1 MLAPEHDEDDEDDE
15 RVCSKVRTN
24 SRIFKCE
31 LPDPNFNFPTAARGA
46 SRGARGG
53 ASGGRRL
60 ARARDAAGAM
70 GAAVTSLSAANG
82 GEI

>member
-24 SRIFKCE
+24 SRINV
-31 LPDPNFNFPTAARGA
+31 NFRILNFLTQRRT

-70 GAAVTSLSAANG
+70 GAAVTSLYSAAIG
-82 GEI
+82 DESER